1 MDAKPHYFKIGIFVL
16 IAVALIV
23 VAVVV
28 FGAGLLA
35 QDELFFESYFAES
48 ITGLSVGSPL
58 EFRGVRIG
66 QVAQIG
72 FVGNAYDLP
81 EQDGRISPYAPYVR
95 VVTAVPRS
103 RMPDFAV
110 GQLEESMRQMIGR
123 GLRVRI
129 TSNILTGQ
137 AYLEMN
143 YVDPNRFPVEEV
155 PWTPK
160 HPVIPSA
167 PGELTTL
174 KDSIDNV
181 LTQLQAIDVEGL
193 AESLEKLFISLNTAI
208 TDADLAE
215 LSLETRALLQVGRQK
230 MEDLEMDKINASSL
244 EFLASL
250 NRAVADA
257 NVQQLSRQMRA
268 VLTAID
274 QKLAALNMVRINEDI
289 ERLVN
294 SLNQTV
300 TDANVPAL
308 SQEAQSLISEVRTT
322 NKHLRDL
329 LAPRDGMDGQAN
341 LPEVVARLSQTI
353 SQLNKVLATE
363 RPEIQTILAELR
375 ETMDGLNDLISNLRE
390 RPSELL
396 FSSPPRKSEVLK

>member
-23 VAVVV
+23 LAVVI

-48 ITGLSVGSPL
+48 ITGLSVGLPL

-66 QVAQIG
+66 QVTRIG
-72 FVGNAYDLP
+72 FVGNTYELP
-81 EQDGRISPYAPYVR
+81 TQDGRISPYAPHVR
-95 VVTAVPRS
+95 VVSAVPRS
-103 RMPDFAV
+103 KMPDFAV
-110 GQLEESMRQMIGR
+110 GQIEEAMRQMIGR

-143 YVDPNRFPVEEV
+143 YLDPNRFAVETV
-155 PWTPK
+155 PWTPEY
-160 HPVIPSA
+160 PVIPSA
-167 PGELTTL
+167 PSELTTI
-174 KDSIDNV
+174 KDSIDKI
-181 LTQLQAIDVEGL
+181 LTQLETIDVEGL
-193 AESLEKLFISLNTAI
+193 ASALEKLFTSLNTAI

-215 LSLETRALLQVGRQK
+215 LSLEARALLQVGRQK
-230 MEDLEMDKINASSL
+230 MEDLEMDKINASSQ

-257 NVQQLSRQMRA
+257 NVQQLSRQMRS
-268 VLTAID
+268 VLVAID
-274 QKLAALNMVRINEDI
+274 QKLAALDMVRINEDI
-289 ERLVN
+289 ERLLG

-308 SQEAQSLISEVRTT
+308 SQEAQNLIAELRVT
-322 NKHLRDL
+322 NQHLTDL
-329 LAPRDGMDGQAN
+329 LAPPEGMADRAN
-341 LPEVVARLSQTI
+341 LPEVVARLSQTA

-390 RPSELL
+390 RPSDLL
-396 FSSPPRKSEVLK
+396 FSNPPRKSEVLK